1 MKLTSIRKN
10 LIILC
15 VIFFQSG
22 FAQQNKDS
30 TPSLYSPQPILKHQF
45 PDTTSSL
52 VISSVRITGNKKTHP
67 SIILRELPFKVG
79 EKLTVSVKEIS
90 DMLRRTQQ
98 LIYNTNLFSSVDLA
112 FVSNDSTQIVL
123 LITVTERLYFYP
135 VPQFRLIDRNF
146 NEWWK
151 TFDADPNRT
160 IYGIRLIHNNLSGAA
175 DKLSITAMNG
185 YLRNFSIGYSNPY
198 LTRSLSKGFAATV
211 GFSQKREFPYAT
223 STNNKLV
230 LSRFPGFENSHFTS
244 SIIYQI
250 RKGLYNRH
258 FFQLQFNQIQ
268 WPDSFTYYHPGFV
281 NSTANSSSFADVSY
295 TYQHLNLDNINYPLR
310 GKAYAF
316 SVANRGLGFQKGL
329 NMSTLDISYRKYFQQ
344 KHYNFSIQLFSKIKI
359 PFKQSYLNQRML
371 GYGDLYLRGL
381 EYYVIDGVVTG
392 LAKSTI
398 RKKVL
403 SINIPLPFRINQISS
418 IPLKSYLKA
427 FADAG
432 YVRQA
437 NNYHSELNNR
447 FLYSG
452 GLGIDLLSLYDLQ
465 LGIDY
470 SINQLGESGFFLHT
484 RGFF

>member
-1 MKLTSIRKN
+1 MKPTSIRRN
-10 LIILC
+10 LIVCCFL
-15 VIFFQSG
+15 FFQVG
-22 FAQQNKDS
+22 FAQQNNDS
-30 TPSLYSPQPILKHQF
+30 ISSQF
-45 PDTTSSL
+45 SSERIPNDQSSDTAFSL
-52 VISSVRITGNKKTHP
+52 VISSVSISGNKKTHP
-67 SIILRELPFKVG
+67 KIILRELPFKIG
-79 EKLTVSVKEIS
+79 EELTVSAKEMS
-90 DMLRRTQQ
+90 DILKKAQQ
-98 LIYNTNLFSSVDLA
+98 LIYNTNLFSSVSLA
-112 FVSNDSTQIVL
+112 LTSNDSTQIVL
-123 LITVTERLYFYP
+123 LISVTERLYFYP

-146 NEWWK
+146 NEWWE
-151 TFDADPNRT
+151 TYDADLNRT
-160 IYGIRLIHNNLSGAA
+160 IYGIRFIHNNLSGAA

-185 YLRNFSIGYSNPY
+185 YFRSFSIGYSNPY
-198 LTRSLSKGFAATV
+198 LNPSLSKGLGVVV

-223 STNNKLV
+223 TNNNKLV
-230 LSRFPGFENSHFTS
+230 LYRFPSFQNSNFTS
-244 SIIYQI
+244 SVIYQI

-258 FFQLQFNQIQ
+258 FFQLQYNQIQ

-281 NSTANSSSFADVSY
+281 NSAANSTSFADVSY

-310 GKAYAF
+310 GKAYAV
-316 SVANRGLGFQKGL
+316 SIANRGLGFQKGL
-329 NMSTLDISYRKYFQQ
+329 NMSTFEMSYRKYFQQ
-344 KHYNFSIQLFSKIKI
+344 KKYNFAIQLFSKIKV

-381 EYYVIDGVVTG
+381 EYYVIDGVVAG

-398 RKKVL
+398 SKKVL
-403 SINIPLPFRINQISS
+403 SMNVPLPFRINQISS
-418 IPLKSYLKA
+418 IPIKSYLKA

-470 SINQLGESGFFLHT
+470 SINQLGERGFFLHT